1 MKVILVSDTHRNT
14 EVLDY
19 LRRTYPDADA
29 FVHCGDL
36 EIPFERAADFIAVR
50 GNMDFDPQYP
60 WERVEEFEGNR
71 VLITHGHGYL
81 KPWDRDDLTPLS
93 TAAKQNQCSAVF
105 FGHNHISVD
114 ETVNGIHILNPGAIS
129 RPKDFRFPYP
139 TYMVLNITKDGIQA
153 ERVVY
158 QPQETR

>member
-81 KPWDRDDLTPLS
+81 KPWDRDDLTPLA
-93 TAAKQNQCSAVF
+93 TAASSVSSCGDPSTSPHPSTTDSCTPRPSSCSMMANAT
-105 FGHNHISVD
+105 GL
-114 ETVNGIHILNPGAIS
+114 TRS
-129 RPKDFRFPYP
+129 RRS
-139 TYMVLNITKDGIQA
+139 
-153 ERVVY
+153 R
-158 QPQETR
+158 